1 MKKTIWALMDDRAGS
16 VGQAKGIFPVIED
29 EFEIIEKKIVYNRL
43 AALPN
48 MLRGKTLIGVN
59 RKESSPLKNEPF
71 PDAVLPIRRRAGPRG
86 AARADC
92 AVAEKGLQRQNQD
105 YPADVPGQIRLKR
118 H

>member
-1 MKKTIWALMDDRAGS
+1 MGNESFYHKNIRVIKHEKNYLGTYGRPGRQRRP
-16 VGQAKGIFPVIED
+16 GQGNFPVIED

-71 PDAVLPIRRRAGPRG
+71 PDAVLSISPAGPR
-86 AARADC
+86 
-92 AVAEKGLQRQNQD
+92 
-105 YPADVPGQIRLKR
+105 RLR
-118 H
+118 CG

>member
-16 VGQAKGIFPVIED
+16 VGQAKGIFPSSRTNLKLS
-29 EFEIIEKKIVYNRL
+29 KKRSYITGW

-59 RKESSPLKNEPF
+59 RKESSSLKNEPF
-71 PDAVLPIRRRAGPRG
+71 PDAVLSISRRD
-86 AARADC
+86 RADC

>member
-1 MKKTIWALMDDRAGS
+1 MDDRAGS

-71 PDAVLPIRRRAGPRG
+71 PDAV
-86 AARADC
+86 C

>member
-71 PDAVLPIRRRAGPRG
+71 PDAVLSIS
-86 AARADC
+86 RADR
-92 AVAEKGLQRQNQD
+92 AVAKKGLQRQNQN

>member
-59 RKESSPLKNEPF
+59 RKESSPLKNET
-71 PDAVLPIRRRAGPRG
+71 LPRRRAVDQP
-86 AARADC
+86 ADRADC

>member
-48 MLRGKTLIGVN
+48 MLRGKTLLGVN
-59 RKESSPLKNEPF
+59 RKESSPLTNEPL
-71 PDAVLPIRRRAGPRG
+71 PDAVLSISRRTAPIALWLKK
-86 AARADC
+86 AS
-92 AVAEKGLQRQNQD
+92 KGKTKIIQLMF
-105 YPADVPGQIRLKR
+105 PGKFGL
-118 H
+118 

>member
-1 MKKTIWALMDDRAGS
+1 MGNESFYHKNIRVIKHEKNYLGTYGRPGRR

-71 PDAVLPIRRRAGPRG
+71 PDAVLSISPAGTRA
-86 AARADC
+86 
-92 AVAEKGLQRQNQD
+92 
-105 YPADVPGQIRLKR
+105 RLR
-118 H
+118 CG

>member
-1 MKKTIWALMDDRAGS
+1 MDDRAGS

-59 RKESSPLKNEPF
+59 RKESSSLKNPS
-71 PDAVLPIRRRAGPRG
+71 PTPCCRSAGGPR
-86 AARADC
+86 
-92 AVAEKGLQRQNQD
+92 
-105 YPADVPGQIRLKR
+105 RLR
-118 H
+118 CG